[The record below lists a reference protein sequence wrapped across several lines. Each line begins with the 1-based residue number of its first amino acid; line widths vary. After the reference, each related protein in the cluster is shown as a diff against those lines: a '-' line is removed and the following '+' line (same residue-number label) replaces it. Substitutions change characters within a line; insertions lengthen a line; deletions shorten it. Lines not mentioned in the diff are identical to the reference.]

1 MANEILPYID
11 TFLSFLGLAFTVK
24 EVHKNNNTEKNS
36 QSCVVQITNN
46 ITYSQLTQKGLKS
59 ISEVTQKS
67 MDPILQ
73 NNMNKT
79 ILFIVNNNFIQTDDC
94 YGYNK
99 ENVRSIKAK
108 KHSKKQ

>member
-1 MANEILPYID
+1 MTMPTPRRSFHLN
-11 TFLSFLGLAFTVK
+11 LSF
-24 EVHKNNNTEKNS
+24 
-36 QSCVVQITNN
+36 
-46 ITYSQLTQKGLKS
+46 YSNF
-59 ISEVTQKS
+59 SEVNDVS
-67 MDPILQ
+67 IGCS
-73 NNMNKT
+73 